1 MERGSLLDGGF
12 PMSSS
17 LRLRARRFA
26 DAIFSSISFGGL
38 FGTWVMLTGLVAY
51 KKGYPAIGYS
61 VAVYLALWLV
71 VAISGWL
78 LEDRS
83 ASK

>member
-1 MERGSLLDGGF
+1 
-12 PMSSS
+12 
-17 LRLRARRFA
+17 
-26 DAIFSSISFGGL
+26 
-38 FGTWVMLTGLVAY
+38 MLTGLVAY